1 MMVINNVI
9 YIGYVELLCAWQSH
23 EKDTRKEVIQYG
35 PQQDYKVFAIY
46 KIGE

>member
-1 MMVINNVI
+1 MVINNVI

-35 PQQDYKVFAIY
+35 PQRDYKICAIH